1 MEVAFHVRTIKALL
15 PLSEEQ
21 KTFVLDTIKHA
32 AQVFALFVQLA
43 NEHHSTSYN
52 HLHKFGYTLAKTLS
66 PNLPTALLQATAQQ
80 ALACVKSWN
89 SNHITQQWKYR
100 GTKKAQQLSLNKLCL
115 SRRGNL
121 TTFSSVGGRIRVLH
135 AIPAWFVNRYHILT
149 NDVQAGQLKYHIR
162 KNVFYLCLQYRVQPQ
177 QNHSGKA
184 IIGIDRGLY
193 NLVTLSDG
201 TNISSKACKTVK
213 RRYAYNRSKLQ
224 SVGTRSA
231 KRKLKR
237 KAGKEKRYMTNCNH
251 CITKRLAANIDVQT
265 YVLEDLTGIRK
276 QKNKGKKFNSWLSNW
291 SFSQFE
297 QQLKYKCELHAIH
310 VVNVDPRYT
319 SQKCNRCGTIDKS
332 SRNKSRYVCKHCG
345 HRDHA
350 DVNAAK
356 NIRDK
361 YARSKQ
367 SGQAA
372 FNQPIVEAITTVAA
386 GVAIYKPLGLSQG

>member
-1 MEVAFHVRTIKALL
+1 MEAAFHVRTIKALL
-15 PLSEEQ
+15 PLTEEQ
-21 KTFVLDTIKHA
+21 KTFVLDTIKQA

-43 NEHHSTSYN
+43 NEHHATSYN
-52 HLHKFGYTLAKTLS
+52 HLHKFGYIPAKTLS
-66 PNLPTALLQATAQQ
+66 PNLPTALLQSTAQQ

-89 SNHITQQWKYR
+89 SNHKTQQWQFK
-100 GTKKAQQLSLNKLCL
+100 GSKKAQQLSLNKLCL

-135 AIPAWFVNRYHILT
+135 DIPQWFVNRYHIHT
-149 NDVQAGQLKYHIR
+149 NDVQAGQLKYHAKR
-162 KNVFYLCLQYRVQPQ
+162 NVFYLCLQYRVQSH

-201 TNISSKACKTVK
+201 TKFSSKKCKAVK
-213 RRYAYNRSKLQ
+213 RRYAYNRSKVQ
-224 SVGTRSA
+224 SVGTPSA

-237 KAGKEKRYMTNCNH
+237 TAGKEKRYMTNCNH

-297 QQLKYKCELHAIH
+297 QQLKYKCELHAIN

-319 SQKCNRCGTIDKS
+319 SQQCNRCGTIDKS
-332 SRNKSRYVCKHCG
+332 SRNKSRYVCTHCG

-372 FNQPIVEAITTVAA
+372 FNQPIVEAITIVQP
-386 GVAIYKPLGLSQG
+386 V